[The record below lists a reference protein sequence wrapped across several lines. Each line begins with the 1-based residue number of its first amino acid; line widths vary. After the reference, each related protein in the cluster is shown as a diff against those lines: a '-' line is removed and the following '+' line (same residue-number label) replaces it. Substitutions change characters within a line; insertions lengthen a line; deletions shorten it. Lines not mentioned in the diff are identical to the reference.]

1 MAENKPAKAKPK
13 KVSQDNK
20 KYVAVVGLHIE
31 GSVFEPGEIITK
43 KIPQWMIDQKKV
55 IEDK

>member
-13 KVSQDNK
+13 KVSQINK
-20 KYVAVVGLHIE
+20 RYVAVVGIHIE
-31 GSVFEPGEIITK
+31 GSIFEPGEIVTK
-43 KIPQWMIDQKKV
+43 TIPQWMIDQKKV